1 MYGPIANGVFN
12 IFKTT
17 RNDFKDFVDLYF
29 DESKP
34 IIYSEDGGLLKQLS
48 TYERLRDDTDINF
61 GYDNSDSTLTPT
73 ACDQQMVA
81 MSLLPTYRA
90 RDLRWCLQP

>member
-1 MYGPIANGVFN
+1 MYGPIANGAFN

-34 IIYSEDGGLLKQLS
+34 IIYSEDGELLKQLS
-48 TYERLRDDTDINF
+48 TYKRWHVDTDI
-61 GYDNSDSTLTPT
+61 
-73 ACDQQMVA
+73 
-81 MSLLPTYRA
+81 
-90 RDLRWCLQP
+90 